1 MPYTVHLTAMSSTPQ
16 KKTCIVIAGPTAVG
30 KTSVAIALAQHFST
44 AIISADSRQCYKE
57 LDIGVAK
64 PSPEQLQLVKHY
76 FINSH
81 SIADEVNAG
90 MFERYAL
97 EATKTIFADN
107 DVAILVGGTGLYTRA
122 FCGGMDAIP
131 SVATAV
137 REAISKNYQA
147 KGINWL
153 QEEIKLKDPA
163 WYAGGE
169 IQNPQ
174 RMMRALEVMEA
185 TGRSI
190 RSFQQASIQS
200 RAFNIIKIGLTMP
213 RAELYTN
220 INRRV
225 DAMVEQGL
233 EAEVRGVLP
242 WRHLNALQTVGYSE
256 LFTYFDGLLDLPTA
270 IDQIKQHTRHY
281 AKRQLTWFLKDQAFE
296 WFSPLDYSQLIKYLR
311 NLV

>member
-1 MPYTVHLTAMSSTPQ
+1 MSSTSQ

-57 LDIGVAK
+57 LDIGVAR

-81 SIADEVNAG
+81 SITDEVNAG
-90 MFERYAL
+90 MFEQYAL
-97 EATKTIFADN
+97 KAVDEIFAER
-107 DVAILVGGTGLYTRA
+107 DVAIMVGGTGLYIRA

-131 SVATAV
+131 PIDAMV
-137 REAISKNYQA
+137 RQNISKSYQA
-147 KGINWL
+147 KGIHWL
-153 QEEIKLKDPA
+153 QQELSRKDPS
-163 WYAGGE
+163 WYAVGE

-174 RMMRALEVMEA
+174 RMMRALEVVEA

-190 RSFQQASIQS
+190 RSFQQASVQP
-200 RAFNIIKIGLTMP
+200 RNFNIIKIGLNIP
-213 RAELYTN
+213 RADLYTN
-220 INRRV
+220 INQRV
-225 DAMVEQGL
+225 DAMVAQGL
-233 EAEVRGVLP
+233 EAEVRGLLQ
-242 WRHLNALQTVGYSE
+242 WRNLNALQTVGYSE
-256 LFTYFDGLLDLPTA
+256 LFACFDGLLDLPAA

-281 AKRQLTWFLKDQAFE
+281 AKRQLTWFLKDQAFQ
-296 WFSPLDYSQLIKYLR
+296 WFSPVDYSQLIKYLR